1 MQYLEKDNKV
11 LGPYPLFN
19 TFKEF
24 VNHTGDEPDPCLPL
38 VMNYLANFDAHL
50 KPVDGFD
57 AVRGFLRSYSN
68 VEATFVS
75 YRTHAERL
83 LLWALLIRKKALMD
97 LRRADAEAFLEFC
110 MTPPIGWLGP
120 VTRSRFLIVASD
132 KYLELCPNPRWHPF
146 TVKSA
151 NRIGNAAD
159 LDGPVASLPYQ
170 PSRGSISQVF
180 SVCSSLYEYGLDEG
194 LTSTNPFRAI
204 KQKSRF
210 KASRSMEQTGRALT
224 PLQWD
229 FVLTTAEKMAAMA
242 PEQHERTLFI
252 AATLFSMYLRVS
264 DVCGRVNWQP
274 TMGSFK
280 TDHEGNWWFHLVGKG
295 DKAAKVAV
303 RPEYID
309 RYLKRYRRFL
319 GLSEL
324 PLPNEQTPLIATLNG
339 RPGLST
345 RMVHLIIQ
353 KLFDRAVNEMVNE
366 DRQPG
371 EIEALRV
378 ASTHWLRHTAATLD
392 APWRDSKDL
401 QMDLRHNNLSTT
413 QDIYYSSYENK
424 RSYSLKKLG
433 LKNRE

>member
-1 MQYLEKDNKV
+1 
-11 LGPYPLFN
+11 
-19 TFKEF
+19 
-24 VNHTGDEPDPCLPL
+24 
-38 VMNYLANFDAHL
+38 
-50 KPVDGFD
+50 
-57 AVRGFLRSYSN
+57 
-68 VEATFVS
+68 
-75 YRTHAERL
+75 
-83 LLWALLIRKKALMD
+83 
-97 LRRADAEAFLEFC
+97 
-110 MTPPIGWLGP
+110 
-120 VTRSRFLIVASD
+120 
-132 KYLELCPNPRWHPF
+132 
-146 TVKSA
+146 
-151 NRIGNAAD
+151 
-159 LDGPVASLPYQ
+159 
-170 PSRGSISQVF
+170 
-180 SVCSSLYEYGLDEG
+180 
-194 LTSTNPFRAI
+194 
-204 KQKSRF
+204 
-210 KASRSMEQTGRALT
+210 
-224 PLQWD
+224 
-229 FVLTTAEKMAAMA
+229 
-242 PEQHERTLFI
+242 
-252 AATLFSMYLRVS
+252 MYLRVS

-280 TDHEGNWWFHLVGKG
+280 MDHEGNWWFHLVGKG
-295 DKAAKVAV
+295 DKGAKVAV

-309 RYLKRYRRFL
+309 RYLKRYRRFM

-413 QDIYYSSYENK
+413 QEIYYSSYENK